1 MKKVIALAI
10 ILITIFYIRGVF
22 PAQDTTA
29 TKNATEVQKKS
40 KEKILPQLQLQ
51 EYTIVGLA
59 RITLPQKTRGQIFKK
74 VSINWVN
81 NQAVLEKPTSKI
93 DFQFSNIKPS
103 LLRLYQFPWLNSRI
117 YYGSFN
123 TLGLEL
129 NSQFKVN
136 SFLPYFTAQ
145 VAQSDGHTE
154 NAQWSVAQLR
164 TGFHQKI
171 GKGHIFHSGIVYEWN
186 KKGIWRDYKQL
197 HRDWEVQ
204 TGLWDFFTRIEQRW
218 TERFKTQIQGRYF
231 LDDHENA
238 FIYKDR
244 GFSVSAGGRLDVK
257 NTVVEVKTEFQNS
270 AIKVS
275 NGNLTQGSTI
285 LFDQERFKLK
295 LFNGQFTLQQCL
307 GPFKALAGVLY
318 QTGKE
323 ELVLEGIQN
332 NPKFI
337 RPVASFSIGSEGL
350 GAIRVAYRPAI
361 ELTRFRSLVRTL
373 PFIDVRNLQL
383 INYTSRFESEV
394 KWQIASIFR
403 LNIQGTIVT
412 AENYPSPILPG
423 DLFRIAGQE
432 AVYPG
437 WKYDV
442 LEKVQISELKGN
454 INWQFVPKMQLD
466 LWVNLRRSEIQKA
479 KNLPVKAIG
488 NSLPYFPDFS
498 AEGSL
503 TWELGKVS
511 KIQFF
516 VKYLGKRYDD
526 PLNQIALKSVFLAN
540 SRMELALSKYIRIFV
555 EGENLFNAD
564 YQEWS
569 GFTEPG
575 IRGYFGLRIVI

>member
-1 MKKVIALAI
+1 
-10 ILITIFYIRGVF
+10 
-22 PAQDTTA
+22 
-29 TKNATEVQKKS
+29 
-40 KEKILPQLQLQ
+40 
-51 EYTIVGLA
+51 
-59 RITLPQKTRGQIFKK
+59 
-74 VSINWVN
+74 
-81 NQAVLEKPTSKI
+81 
-93 DFQFSNIKPS
+93 
-103 LLRLYQFPWLNSRI
+103 
-117 YYGSFN
+117 
-123 TLGLEL
+123 
-129 NSQFKVN
+129 
-136 SFLPYFTAQ
+136 
-145 VAQSDGHTE
+145 
-154 NAQWSVAQLR
+154 
-164 TGFHQKI
+164 
-171 GKGHIFHSGIVYEWN
+171 
-186 KKGIWRDYKQL
+186 
-197 HRDWEVQ
+197 
-204 TGLWDFFTRIEQRW
+204 
-218 TERFKTQIQGRYF
+218 
-231 LDDHENA
+231 
-238 FIYKDR
+238 
-244 GFSVSAGGRLDVK
+244 
-257 NTVVEVKTEFQNS
+257 
-270 AIKVS
+270 
-275 NGNLTQGSTI
+275 
-285 LFDQERFKLK
+285 
-295 LFNGQFTLQQCL
+295 
-307 GPFKALAGVLY
+307 LAGVLY

-540 SRMELALSKYIRIFV
+540 SRMDRLPGMVRI
-555 EGENLFNAD
+555 
-564 YQEWS
+564 Y
-569 GFTEPG
+569 
-575 IRGYFGLRIVI
+575 

>member
-1 MKKVIALAI
+1 
-10 ILITIFYIRGVF
+10 
-22 PAQDTTA
+22 
-29 TKNATEVQKKS
+29 
-40 KEKILPQLQLQ
+40 
-51 EYTIVGLA
+51 
-59 RITLPQKTRGQIFKK
+59 
-74 VSINWVN
+74 
-81 NQAVLEKPTSKI
+81 
-93 DFQFSNIKPS
+93 
-103 LLRLYQFPWLNSRI
+103 
-117 YYGSFN
+117 
-123 TLGLEL
+123 
-129 NSQFKVN
+129 VN

-164 TGFHQKI
+164 TGFHQK
-171 GKGHIFHSGIVYEWN
+171 
-186 KKGIWRDYKQL
+186 
-197 HRDWEVQ
+197 
-204 TGLWDFFTRIEQRW
+204 GLWDFFTRIEQRW

-479 KNLPVKAIG
+479 KK
-488 NSLPYFPDFS
+488 
-498 AEGSL
+498 
-503 TWELGKVS
+503 LGKVS